1 MGQYYRNTGVFV
13 KAFLATDRPQGFA
26 RGKVVFNVD
35 FMAFFIYH
43 QLANH
48 GYYEERA
55 MNQTL
60 PPHILVVDDSEAI
73 LKMLC
78 RLLEGKGYRIS
89 CATSGEEALKLF
101 RDETFNL
108 VLTDII
114 LPGMSGLILLKLIK
128 EINPETDVV
137 IISGNASTF
146 TAIKALRLGAYD
158 YIVKPIDDDAILFNV
173 VERTLEKQTL
183 SQENRRLISDLSTKN
198 RELEAAVEMMKTVN
212 RVCALIAS
220 TLEIGDILRMLVES
234 AVEQLKAKKGYLLLL
249 DKGGTTFG
257 MKVCVGIDHNLA
269 KRFVLRHDQGISGLV
284 ASNDKPLRIDTDVPS
299 SLTHRLLEEDFSG
312 DLFSTPGILS
322 IPLRV
327 KDRVAGVVNVSGR
340 HDGTTFT
347 DAEVEFM
354 TTLATHAAIA
364 LDNAGLIYKL
374 KRNGH

>member
-1 MGQYYRNTGVFV
+1 MT
-13 KAFLATDRPQGFA
+13 
-26 RGKVVFNVD
+26 
-35 FMAFFIYH
+35 
-43 QLANH
+43 
-48 GYYEERA
+48 
-55 MNQTL
+55 QTL
-60 PPHILVVDDSEAI
+60 IPHILLVDDSEAI
-73 LKMLC
+73 LKMLS
-78 RLLEGKGYRIS
+78 RLLEEKGYRVS

-108 VLTDII
+108 VLVDIL

-137 IISGNASTF
+137 IVSGNASTF

-173 VERTLEKQTL
+173 VDRTLEKQAL
-183 SQENRRLISDLSTKN
+183 SQENRRLVSDLSIKN
-198 RELEAAVEMMKTVN
+198 QQLEASLEMMKTVN

-220 TLEIGDILRMLVES
+220 TLEIGDILRMLVEI

-249 DKGGTTFG
+249 DKGGATFG

-284 ASNDKPLRIDTDVPS
+284 ASSNKPLRIDTDVPAA
-299 SLTHRLLEEDFSG
+299 LTHRLLEEDFSG

-327 KDRVAGVVNVSGR
+327 KDRVAGVVNISGR

-374 KRNGH
+374 KRSGH